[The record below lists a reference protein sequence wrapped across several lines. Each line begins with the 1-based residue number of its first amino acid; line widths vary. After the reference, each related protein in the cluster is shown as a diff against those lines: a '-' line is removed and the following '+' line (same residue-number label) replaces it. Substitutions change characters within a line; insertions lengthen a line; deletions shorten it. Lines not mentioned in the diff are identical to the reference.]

1 MSDPKG
7 FPSLKAFL
15 DSVNSAKYAEISAR
29 AESKVTHEDALG
41 EMQAHILRL
50 YDKTEALHSF
60 TDEGGGVFD
69 CIPIEQQPGLR
80 GQPGLSALGTIPEK
94 PDLKPIE
101 AAGGAQD
108 ERKPSLIVS
117 PFGLHRTEG
126 FAWECKALPA
136 GNGPH
141 TQGHARRYG
150 PIRHLARF
158 FCRKDPRGAGRPPQA
173 SIPPGVQARI
183 YRRWAH
189 AFQNVNNNGGHSFL
203 NLWDPAIGANQI
215 FSLSQHWYVGGSGA
229 SLCRTSRRMLISS
242 LLPGLCRKR
251 ASAFVHLLDRR

>member
-80 GQPGLSALGTIPEK
+80 GQPGLSALGTIPK
-94 PDLKPIE
+94 APDLPPIE

-117 PFGLHRTEG
+117 PLGPERKDSH
-126 FAWECKALPA
+126 
-136 GNGPH
+136 GN
-141 TQGHARRYG
+141 ARHCPPG
-150 PIRHLARF
+150 TVPIRRVTLEDMARF
-158 FCRKDPRGAGRPPQA
+158 GTLRDFFRKDPRSGPPTTGQHTARSAGNPPLGSCVSERQ
-173 SIPPGVQARI
+173 QQ
-183 YRRWAH
+183 RRAQFPQPLGSCDWS
-189 AFQNVNNNGGHSFL
+189 QS
-203 NLWDPAIGANQI
+203 NLLALTTLVCRRQRRESSDRRMWVA
-215 FSLSQHWYVGGSGA
+215 SLSG
-229 SLCRTSRRMLISS
+229 TI
-242 LLPGLCRKR
+242 RKR